1 MLLGKKG
8 RERTVDLTTIVGLLL
23 GFGAILTSLFLE
35 GGTLASLL
43 ELPAFILIVG
53 GTLGASIVGTRSKDL
68 RAVPKALAS
77 AFVKR
82 EQDPYALIDS
92 LVQMA
97 ERARREGLLALQD
110 DVVGLN
116 NPLLARGVQMI
127 VDGTDPEVVKATME
141 TQVEL
146 DEHRKMASASFL
158 DSAGGY
164 APTIG
169 IVGTV
174 MGMVRV
180 LANLADTEKLAHSIS
195 LAFLATFY
203 GILTANLLWLP
214 LGKKVK
220 ENIAYEALLGKMCVA
235 GVTGL
240 QTGEAPRSLREKL
253 EAYIAESTPAKK
265 AARGGDE
272 R

>member
-1 MLLGKKG
+1 
-8 RERTVDLTTIVGLLL
+8 VDLTTILGLLL
-23 GFGAILTSLFLE
+23 GFGAIIASVFME
-35 GGTLASLL
+35 GGKLSALIQA
-43 ELPAFILIVG
+43 PAFILIIG
-53 GTLGASIVGTRSKDL
+53 GTLGAAIIGTRGKDL
-68 RAVPKALAS
+68 RAVPKAIAS
-77 AFVKR
+77 AFVRK
-82 EQDPYALIDS
+82 EQDPYELIDG

-110 DVVGLN
+110 DVATVG

-127 VDGTDPEVVKATME
+127 VDGTDPEVVRATME

-146 DEHRKMASASFL
+146 DEHRKLSAASFL

-169 IVGTV
+169 IIGTV
-174 MGMVRV
+174 MGMVNV
-180 LANLADTEKLAHSIS
+180 LSNLSNPEQLAHSIAM
-195 LAFLATFY
+195 AFLATFY
-203 GILTANLLWLP
+203 GILTANLIWLP

-220 ENIAYEALLGKMCVA
+220 ENIAYESLLGKMCVA

-253 EAYIAESTPAKK
+253 EAYIAEGAPAKR

>member
-1 MLLGKKG
+1 M
-8 RERTVDLTTIVGLLL
+8 DLTTLVGLLL
-23 GFGAILTSLFLE
+23 GFGAILASVFME
-35 GGTLASLL
+35 GGKVSSLIQA
-43 ELPAFILIVG
+43 PAFVLIFF

-68 RAVPKALAS
+68 RAVPKALGS
-77 AFVKR
+77 AFMR
-82 EQDPYALIDS
+82 TEQDPYELIDR

-110 DVVGLN
+110 DVASLG
-116 NPLLARGVQMI
+116 NPLLIRGVQMI

-146 DEHRKMASASFL
+146 DEHRKLSAASFL

-169 IVGTV
+169 IIGTV
-174 MGMVRV
+174 MGMVNV
-180 LANLADTEKLAHSIS
+180 LSNLSNPEQLAHSIA

-203 GILTANLLWLP
+203 GILTANLVWLP

-220 ENIAYEALLGKMCVA
+220 ENIAYETLLGKMCVA

-253 EAYIAESTPAKK
+253 EAYISEASPAKR
-265 AARGGDE
+265 AARGGDD

>member
-1 MLLGKKG
+1 M
-8 RERTVDLTTIVGLLL
+8 DLTTLVGLVV
-23 GFGAILTSLFLE
+23 GFGALVVTVFME
-35 GGTLASLL
+35 GGSLSSL
-43 ELPAFILIVG
+43 IQAPAFVLIVG
-53 GTLGASIVGTRSKDL
+53 GTLGACIIGTRGKDL
-68 RAVPKALAS
+68 RAVPKVLAS
-77 AFVKR
+77 AFIRK
-82 EQDPYALIDS
+82 EQDPYELIDR

-110 DVVGLN
+110 DVATLG
-116 NPLLARGVQMI
+116 NPLLVRGVQMI

-146 DEHRKMASASFL
+146 DEHRKLAAGSFMEQ
-158 DSAGGY
+158 AGAY

-174 MGMVRV
+174 MGMVNV
-180 LANLADTEKLAHSIS
+180 LSNLSNPESLAHSIAM
-195 LAFLATFY
+195 AFLATFY
-203 GILTANLLWLP
+203 GILTANLFWLP
-214 LGKKVK
+214 LGRKVK
-220 ENIAYEALLGKMCVA
+220 ENIAYETLLGKMCVA

-253 EAYIAESTPAKK
+253 EAYIADSNSTKK
-265 AARGGDE
+265 APRGGDD

>member
-1 MLLGKKG
+1 M
-8 RERTVDLTTIVGLLL
+8 DLTTIVGLLI
-23 GFGAILTSLFLE
+23 GFGAIFVSLFLE
-35 GGTLASLL
+35 GGSLASLM
-43 ELPAFILIVG
+43 ELPAFVLIIG
-53 GTLGASIVGTRSKDL
+53 GTAGAAIVGTRSKDL

-77 AFVKR
+77 AFVRK
-82 EQDPYALIDS
+82 EQDPYTLIES
-92 LVQMA
+92 LIQMA

-110 DVVGLN
+110 DIAGLG
-116 NPLLARGVQMI
+116 NPLLTRGVQMI

-146 DEHRKMASASFL
+146 DEHRKLAAASFL

-169 IVGTV
+169 IIGTV

-214 LGKKVK
+214 LGKKMK
-220 ENIAYEALLGKMCVA
+220 ENIAYETLLGKMCVA

-253 EAYIAESTPAKK
+253 EAYISEATPSKK
-265 AARGGDE
+265 AARGGDD

>member
-1 MLLGKKG
+1 M
-8 RERTVDLTTIVGLLL
+8 RVDLTTILGLVI
-23 GFGAILTSLFLE
+23 GFGALFASLVME
-35 GGTLASLL
+35 GGSVTALL
-43 ELPAFILIVG
+43 QAPAFVLIIG
-53 GTLGASIVGTRSKDL
+53 GTLGASIIGTRAKDL
-68 RAVPKALAS
+68 RAVPKAILS
-77 AFVKR
+77 AFSRK
-82 EQDPYALIDS
+82 EQDPYELIDR

-110 DVVGLN
+110 DVATLE
-116 NPLLARGVQMI
+116 NPLLIRGVQMI
-127 VDGTDPEVVKATME
+127 VDGTDPEIVKATME

-146 DEHRKMASASFL
+146 DEHRKMAAASFM
-158 DSAGGY
+158 DAAGGY

-169 IVGTV
+169 IIGTV

-180 LANLADTEKLAHSIS
+180 LSNLSDTEALAHSIS

-203 GILTANLLWLP
+203 GILTANLFWLP
-214 LGKKVK
+214 IGKKIK
-220 ENIAYEALLGKMCVA
+220 ENIAYESLLGKMCVA

-253 EAYIAESTPAKK
+253 EAYIASEVNTGRK
-265 AARGGDE
+265 ARGGDE